1 MSSSDEPSLIDA
13 TDQEVVGVDRDMEE
27 EDREAASGMARAG
40 MWAVPVAMVHLAL
53 IYAVA
58 SSAFNF
64 RLPGY
69 LHADHVLA
77 WLWVNGAAIGLAA
90 WFWKKGRV
98 PVAAGKWLHG
108 RRARWLILTWLGASL
123 AWFLLPAVLHDIWR
137 MLFNG

>member
-1 MSSSDEPSLIDA
+1 
-13 TDQEVVGVDRDMEE
+13 
-27 EDREAASGMARAG
+27 

-69 LHADHVLA
+69 LHADKVLA
-77 WLWVNGAAIGLAA
+77 WLWVNGAAIGVGA

-108 RRARWLILTWLGASL
+108 RRARWLILTWLGTSL

-137 MLFNG
+137 VLFNG